1 MFGFKKKDEKE
12 TQKISKEYELI
23 NVNQD
28 IIKKYIENNKNMLY
42 VSLVSYQENT
52 KIHVYNEEQEIIGDI
67 QEQDIPD
74 IINLGFKSGIIFLKK
89 YINDSTG
96 LIEYTT
102 GKLLCNK

>member
-1 MFGFKKKDEKE
+1 MFGFKKKEEKE
-12 TQKISKEYELI
+12 TPKISKEYELI

-28 IIKKYIENNKNMLY
+28 VIKKSIDDNKNMLY

-52 KIHVYNEEQEIIGDI
+52 KIHVYNEDEEIIGDI
-67 QEQDIPD
+67 QEQDVPEIL
-74 IINLGFKSGIIFLKK
+74 NLGFKNGIIFLKK